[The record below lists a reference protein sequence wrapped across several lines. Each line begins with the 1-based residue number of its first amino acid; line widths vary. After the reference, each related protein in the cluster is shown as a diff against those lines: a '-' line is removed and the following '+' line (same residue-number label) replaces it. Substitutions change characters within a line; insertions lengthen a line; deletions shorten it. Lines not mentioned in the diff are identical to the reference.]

1 MLSANKSIEAL
12 IRLIDDPDENVFE
25 HVRDELIGHGP
36 AAIPLL
42 ETSWEEDNYG
52 LLFQSRAENLIQTI
66 QFKSILNGLQDW
78 INSPHKDLLEG
89 ALLLSRYQYPN
100 QDEQKVR
107 SAIQEIRRD
116 VWLEFNE
123 NQTAFEKV
131 RLFNKI
137 FYNKYNFVGNS
148 KNFHSPLNSFINVVM
163 ESKQGNPLTLCVIY
177 SIIAQSLDMPV
188 YGVNLP
194 NHFILA
200 YMDEDNI
207 NPFINT
213 DNIHG
218 ALFYINAFSK
228 GSIFNEQEIKA
239 FLKGLNKPATREHFE
254 PCSNSAILIRMLTN
268 LITSFQEAGS
278 ARKVQEL
285 TQLRDLF
292 YS

>member
-1 MLSANKSIEAL
+1 
-12 IRLIDDPDENVFE
+12 
-25 HVRDELIGHGP
+25 
-36 AAIPLL
+36 
-42 ETSWEEDNYG
+42 
-52 LLFQSRAENLIQTI
+52 
-66 QFKSILNGLQDW
+66 
-78 INSPHKDLLEG
+78 
-89 ALLLSRYQYPN
+89 
-100 QDEQKVR
+100 
-107 SAIQEIRRD
+107 
-116 VWLEFNE
+116 
-123 NQTAFEKV
+123 
-131 RLFNKI
+131 
-137 FYNKYNFVGNS
+137 
-148 KNFHSPLNSFINVVM
+148 M

-278 ARKVQEL
+278 AKKVQEL